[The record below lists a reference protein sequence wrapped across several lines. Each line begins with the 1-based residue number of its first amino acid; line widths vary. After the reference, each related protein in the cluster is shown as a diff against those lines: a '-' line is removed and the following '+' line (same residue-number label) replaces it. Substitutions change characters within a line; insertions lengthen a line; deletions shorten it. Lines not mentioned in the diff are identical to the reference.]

1 MWDSVWNVLIRVR
14 SRRFSNQISG
24 KSDKMRISGNIGVW
38 SFFTLSLFCY
48 SCASQDDH
56 DCAAQEH
63 ERLQELEKE
72 VASTRRLLGNAVR
85 ELQRLEEQT
94 YAWTQGFLQT
104 GIYMQICGAP
114 AIPIIKFSFYY
125 LTFLFCLL
133 FGFCF
138 LVVFFVLFVQNC
150 CCCFCW

>member
-1 MWDSVWNVLIRVR
+1 
-14 SRRFSNQISG
+14 
-24 KSDKMRISGNIGVW
+24 MRISGNTGVW
-38 SFFTLSLFCY
+38 FFFTLSLFCY

-56 DCAAQEH
+56 DCAAKEH

-85 ELQRLEEQT
+85 ELQRLEEQS

-114 AIPIIKFSFYY
+114 AIPIIKFSYY

-133 FGFCF
+133 LRFCF
-138 LVVFFVLFVQNC
+138 FVVLFVFFVQVC
-150 CCCFCW
+150 YCCFC